1 MADKLELMREVVLV
15 NVAVENSRVV
25 NQGENLRLKLDG
37 DNRIGVAGQMRKRCA
52 LLDKVVVRVALNL
65 RKLGAA
71 DELHASTAGNVLHP
85 RAAGGGVVVG
95 GVAHLRKG
103 TASARGS
110 PQRHGIDAA
119 GGAVL
124 DSGAR
129 GCNGRGAAV
138 AALRSSGVALLDLGG
153 KRAHALCVL
162 LGRLGFGAVLG
173 GLVLVDKSLK
183 LGKQIIHSH
192 FVHCSKPF
200 CSWRLPA
207 SPSRLQGHSYGAQA
221 PCATAQSLR

>member
-1 MADKLELMREVVLV
+1 MD
-15 NVAVENSRVV
+15 VAVENSRVV
-25 NQGENLRLKLDG
+25 NQRENLRLKLDG
-37 DNRIGVAGQMRKRCA
+37 DNRIGVAGQMRKRRA

-65 RKLGAA
+65 RKLGAT
-71 DELHASTAGNVLHP
+71 DELHAGTAGNVLHP

-110 PQRHGIDAA
+110 PQRHGIDTA

-129 GCNGRGAAV
+129 SCNGRGVAV
-138 AALRSSGVALLDLGG
+138 AALSGGGVALLDLGG

-162 LGRLGFGAVLG
+162 LGRLGVGAVI
-173 GLVLVDKSLK
+173 GLVLIDKTLK
-183 LGKQIIHSH
+183 LVKQVIHSH
-192 FVHCSKPF
+192 LVHRSKPF
-200 CSWRLPA
+200 CSWRLPV
-207 SPSRLQGHSYGAQA
+207 SPSQRQGHSYGAQA

>member
-15 NVAVENSRVV
+15 DVAVENSRVV
-25 NQGENLRLKLDG
+25 NQRENLRLKLDG
-37 DNRIGVAGQMRKRCA
+37 DNRVGVAGKMRKRRA

-71 DELHASTAGNVLHP
+71 DELHAGTAGNVLHP

-110 PQRHGIDAA
+110 AQRHGIDAA
-119 GGAVL
+119 GAAVL

-129 GCNGRGAAV
+129 GGDGRGVAV
-138 AALRSSGVALLDLGG
+138 AALRCGGVSLLDLGG
-153 KRAHALCVL
+153 KRAHALRVL
-162 LGRLGFGAVLG
+162 LARLGIGAVI
-173 GLVLVDKSLK
+173 GLVLIDKPLK
-183 LGKQIIHSH
+183 LVKQVVHSQ
-192 FVHCSKPF
+192 FVHCPKPF
-200 CSWRLPA
+200 CSWRLPV
-207 SPSRLQGHSYGAQA
+207 SP
-221 PCATAQSLR
+221 